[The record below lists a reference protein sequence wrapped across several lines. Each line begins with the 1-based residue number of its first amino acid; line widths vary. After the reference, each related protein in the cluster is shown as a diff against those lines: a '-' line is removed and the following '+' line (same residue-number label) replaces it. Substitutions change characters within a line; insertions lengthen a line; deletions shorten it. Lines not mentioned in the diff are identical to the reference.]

1 MKKRNLIL
9 TFLALVMLVSTLTVT
24 FANDKDGDKTV
35 KPKVEKVGRNELEI
49 SRFPLQHYQAH
60 NQTEDGMIKGA
71 IVSLSNTMLA
81 VTQIIVLVV
90 DKAMDLFMSAEPI
103 DNF

>member
-1 MKKRNLIL
+1 
-9 TFLALVMLVSTLTVT
+9 
-24 FANDKDGDKTV
+24 
-35 KPKVEKVGRNELEI
+35 VGGVELEI
-49 SRFPLQHYQAH
+49 SRFPLEHYQAH
-60 NQTEDGMIKGA
+60 NQAEDGMIKGA

-103 DNF
+103 DNFSSAITNVSKQMYNVLKKSFGEIL